1 MGGGAEL
8 PQSTQY
14 SNKASMI
21 AMLATNLVLFF
32 MMFSGLLRPRHESGG
47 MLDLGR
53 FLWRWVSWLPFF
65 RTVVL
70 SFRQCG
76 TSVREGS

>member
-8 PQSTQY
+8 LQPTQH

-21 AMLATNLVLFF
+21 VMLAANLVLFF
-32 MMFSGLLRPRHESGG
+32 MMLSGLLRPHHESGG

-53 FLWRWVSWLPFF
+53 FLWRRVSWLPFF

-76 TSVREGS
+76 TFVREGS